1 MYELPLFPLN
11 TVLFPATPLHLH
23 IFEERY
29 KNMINMCIEE
39 RRPFGVVL
47 IQRGQEALGP
57 PAEPHSIGCSAQIIH
72 IQRLDQGR
80 MNILALGKE
89 RFRILS
95 SDYQGMPYLVG
106 SVENVPIESS
116 PQKSLIKQAE
126 QLRQQVERFMR
137 ILARAG
143 GESVDTE
150 RLPENPIQLAY
161 TAAAILQIA
170 PSQKQ
175 SLLELGSAGELLGRL
190 QRIYKRELSLLK
202 ALLSENRNAEKFPFS
217 KN

>member
-1 MYELPLFPLN
+1 
-11 TVLFPATPLHLH
+11 
-23 IFEERY
+23 
-29 KNMINMCIEE
+29 MINMCIEE

-57 PAEPHSIGCSAQIIH
+57 LAEPHSIGCSAQIIH